1 LGEQN
6 MLDKTKGQLE
16 ADICVQIIQFEKE
29 HLGRG
34 PKEVKT
40 FIIQDMILVRLK
52 GILSPAEEKLATETD
67 GTQLVKQIRR
77 RLIESSRKVLENII
91 LDLSNAKVKTLH
103 TDISTRTGERVIIF
117 VMDRNIE
124 KNFKQ

>member
-1 LGEQN
+1 

-16 ADICVQIIQFEKE
+16 ADISAEITKFEKE

-34 PKEVKT
+34 PKEVRT

-52 GILSPAEEKLATETD
+52 GILSPAEEKLAKETD
-67 GTQLVKQIRR
+67 GIQLVKQIRR

-91 LDLSNAKVKTLH
+91 MEKSNAKVRTLH
-103 TDISTRTGERVIIF
+103 TDISSRTGERVIIF
-117 VMDRNIE
+117 VMDRNLE
-124 KNFKQ
+124 EDFK

>member
-1 LGEQN
+1 MIN
-6 MLDKTKGQLE
+6 RTKGQLE
-16 ADICVQIIQFEKE
+16 ADISALITKFEKE

-34 PKEVKT
+34 PKEVRT

-52 GILSPAEEKLATETD
+52 GILSPAEEKLAKETD
-67 GTQLVKQIRR
+67 GIQLVKQIRR

-91 LDLSNAKVKTLH
+91 MEKSNAKVRTLH
-103 TDISTRTGERVIIF
+103 TDISSRTGERVIIF

-124 KNFKQ
+124 EDFK

>member
-1 LGEQN
+1 

-16 ADICVQIIQFEKE
+16 ADISVQIIQFEKE

-52 GILSPAEEKLATETD
+52 GILSPAEEKLATEAD

-91 LDLSNAKVKTLH
+91 MELSNAKVKTLH

>member
-1 LGEQN
+1 MN
-6 MLDKTKGQLE
+6 KTKGQLE
-16 ADICVQIIQFEKE
+16 ADISAVLTKFEKE

-40 FIIQDMILVRLK
+40 FIIQDLILVRLQ
-52 GILSPAEEKLATETD
+52 GILSPAEEKLAKESD
-67 GTQLVKQIRR
+67 GIQLVKQIRR

-91 LDLSNAKVKTLH
+91 FEKTNAKVRTLH
-103 TDISTRTGERVIIF
+103 TDISTHTGERVIIF

-124 KNFKQ
+124 GDFKN

>member
-1 LGEQN
+1 MMN
-6 MLDKTKGQLE
+6 KTKGQLE
-16 ADICVQIIQFEKE
+16 ADISAQLTKFEKE

-40 FIIQDMILVRLK
+40 FIIQDLILVRLQ
-52 GILSPAEEKLATETD
+52 GILSPAEEKLAKEND
-67 GTQLVKQIRR
+67 GIQLVKQIRR

-91 LDLSNAKVKTLH
+91 VEKANANVRTLH
-103 TDISTRTGERVIIF
+103 TDISTHTGERVIIF

-124 KNFKQ
+124 EDFKN

>member
-1 LGEQN
+1 MPN
-6 MLDKTKGQLE
+6 KTKGQLE
-16 ADICVQIIQFEKE
+16 ADISVQIVQFEKE
-29 HLGRG
+29 QLGRG

-40 FIIQDMILVRLK
+40 CIIQDLILVRLK
-52 GILSPAEEKLATETD
+52 GILSPAEEILVTESD
-67 GTQLVKQIRR
+67 GPQIVKQLRR

-91 LDLSNAKVKTLH
+91 EELADAEVKSLH

-124 KNFKQ
+124 VDFNK

>member
-1 LGEQN
+1 
-6 MLDKTKGQLE
+6 MLEKTKGQLE
-16 ADICVQIIQFEKE
+16 ADISEEVTKFEKE

-34 PKEVKT
+34 PKEVRT

-52 GILSPAEEKLATETD
+52 GILSPAEEKLAKEND
-67 GTQLVKQIRR
+67 GIQLVKQIRR

-91 LDLSNAKVKTLH
+91 MEKSNAKVRTLH
-103 TDISTRTGERVIIF
+103 TDISSRTGERVIIF

-124 KNFKQ
+124 EDFKQ

>member
-1 LGEQN
+1 
-6 MLDKTKGQLE
+6 MLEKTKGQLE
-16 ADICVQIIQFEKE
+16 ADISEEVTKFEKE

-34 PKEVKT
+34 PKEVRT

-52 GILSPAEEKLATETD
+52 GILSPAEEKLAKEND
-67 GTQLVKQIRR
+67 GIQLVKQIRR

-91 LDLSNAKVKTLH
+91 MEKSNAKVKTLH
-103 TDISTRTGERVIIF
+103 TDISSRTGERIIVF

-124 KNFKQ
+124 EDFKQ

>member
-1 LGEQN
+1 MN
-6 MLDKTKGQLE
+6 KTKGQLE
-16 ADICVQIIQFEKE
+16 ADISAVLTKFEKE

-40 FIIQDMILVRLK
+40 FIIQDLILVRLQ
-52 GILSPAEEKLATETD
+52 GILSPAEEKLAKESD
-67 GTQLVKQIRR
+67 GIQLVKQIRR

-91 LDLSNAKVKTLH
+91 VEKANAKVRTLH

-117 VMDRNIE
+117 VMDRNLE
-124 KNFKQ
+124 EDFKQ

>member
-1 LGEQN
+1 

-16 ADICVQIIQFEKE
+16 AAISAALTNFEKE

-34 PKEVKT
+34 PKEVKA

-52 GILSPAEEKLATETD
+52 GILTPAEEKLVKEND
-67 GTQLVKQIRR
+67 GKQLVKQIRR

-91 LDLSNAKVKTLH
+91 VELSNAKVKTLH

-117 VMDRNIE
+117 VMDRYIE
-124 KNFKQ
+124 EDFKQ